1 MKKRLL
7 IFVALFALMAGIIF
21 QRSLVSLVNVIP
33 AGPPELESAFP
44 DLDGKLHKLSQ
55 WKGKVLI
62 VNFWATWCSPCLQ
75 EMPEFVKLQQEFES
89 KGLQFIGILTDDE
102 ADAAR
107 DFLKTKPLNYPVLDG
122 SIGGRQLAQKL
133 GDTAGVLPVSVVFDP
148 NGKRAYTEIGIFTRD
163 EVMEKIKP
171 WIQ

>member
-1 MKKRLL
+1 MKKL
-7 IFVALFALMAGIIF
+7 ILILVALFALIAGIIL
-21 QRSLVSLVNVIP
+21 QRSLITVIP
-33 AGPPELESAFP
+33 PGPHELDSAFP
-44 DLDGKLHKLSQ
+44 DLDGKLHRLDQ

-75 EMPEFVKLQQEFES
+75 EMPEFVKLQQELGP
-89 KGLQFIGILTDDE
+89 KGLQFVGILTDDE

-107 DFLKTKPLNYPVLDG
+107 DFLKSKPLNYPVLDG

-133 GDTAGVLPVSVVFDP
+133 GDTTGVLPVSVVFDP
-148 NGKRAYTEIGIFTRD
+148 NGKRVHTEIGVFTRD

-171 WIQ
+171 WIK